1 MLTKS
6 IVWSPSRVR
15 MLNECPRRYVH
26 FNVVGKG
33 GWPGG
38 PRSQN
43 PKVAR
48 AWQLGN
54 KRNQNDLMLRAVSDG
69 VKDWITMQY
78 RGEEWSEANA
88 KNEMTARVRN
98 NLKESGGEIDDGLVS
113 KMIGDGFPRI
123 SALDRAPL
131 LSQLSGNHVDE
142 WMPLNRLEAHWVGN
156 SRVYTV
162 PDMIARIGERWHL
175 VRLSSQIW
183 RRVPSEIQ
191 QLELGVMLKWAL
203 EEPSLPNSA
212 DKFVIHRI
220 GWVNHRWLGWK
231 KRGST
236 VWKDASQVMLAHDI
250 KELQF
255 IHLINQENVDLD
267 KLAANGS
274 KKNCKNCGFRNECPS
289 SAISMKNNDLIPET

>member
-1 MLTKS
+1 
-6 IVWSPSRVR
+6 

-26 FNVVGKG
+26 FHVVGSG

-38 PRSQN
+38 PRSKV
-43 PKVAR
+43 PKVAH

-54 KRNQNDLMLRAVSDG
+54 RRNQNDLMLRAVGDG
-69 VKDWITMQY
+69 VKDWVLMKY
-78 RGEEWSEANA
+78 RGEEWSEAQA
-88 KNEMTARVRN
+88 KNEMTSRLRN
-98 NLKESGGEIDDGLVS
+98 NLKNGSGEIDDGLVN

-142 WMPLNRLEAHWVGN
+142 WLPLNRLEAHWVGN

-162 PDMIARIGERWHL
+162 PDLIARIGEKWHL
-175 VRLSSQIW
+175 VRLSSQMW
-183 RRVPSEIQ
+183 SRVPSEIQ

-212 DKFVIHRI
+212 DRFVIHRI
-220 GWVNHRWLGWK
+220 GWVNHRWLGWRK
-231 KRGST
+231 QGSA
-236 VWKDASQVMLAHDI
+236 VWKDASQVVLAHDL
-250 KELQF
+250 KELRF
-255 IHLINQENVDLD
+255 IHSANQEDVDLD
-267 KLAANGS
+267 KLAANGT

-289 SAISMKNNDLIPET
+289 SATLL

>member
-26 FNVVGKG
+26 FHVVGSG

-38 PRSQN
+38 PRSKV
-43 PKVAR
+43 PKVAH

-54 KRNQNDLMLRAVSDG
+54 KRNHNDLMLRTVSEG
-69 VKDWITMQY
+69 VKDWILMKY
-78 RGEEWSEANA
+78 RDEEWSEVQA
-88 KNEMTARVRN
+88 KNEMTARLRN
-98 NLKESGGEIDDGLVS
+98 NLKNSSEEIDDVLVN
-113 KMIGDGFPRI
+113 KMIGEGFPRI

-162 PDMIARIGERWHL
+162 PDLIARIGEKWHL
-175 VRLSSQIW
+175 VRLSSQMW
-183 RRVPSEIQ
+183 NRVPSEIQ
-191 QLELGVMLKWAL
+191 QLELGVMLRWAL

-212 DKFVIHRI
+212 DQFVIHRI
-220 GWVNHRWLGWK
+220 GWVNHRWLGWRK
-231 KRGST
+231 QGSA
-236 VWKDASQVMLAHDI
+236 VWKDASQVMLAHDL
-250 KELQF
+250 KELRF
-255 IHLINQENVDLD
+255 IHSANQEDVDLD
-267 KLAANGS
+267 KLAANGT
-274 KKNCKNCGFRNECPS
+274 KKHCKNCGFRNECPS
-289 SAISMKNNDLIPET
+289 SATTL